1 MEQSTVFAHMSISR
15 LDVAEAWYTRLLG
28 RAPDARPGYNTAEW
42 HQKDQ
47 GRLQLSEDR
56 ENAGS
61 GTMTLRVV
69 DLDAERMRIVQAG
82 IRAGKVERSPG
93 APHLRVV
100 DPSGNLVVL
109 QGSAALE

>member
-1 MEQSTVFAHMSISR
+1 MEQPAVFAHIAIAR
-15 LDVAEAWYTRLLG
+15 LDVAEAWYTALMG
-28 RAPDARPGYNTAEW
+28 RAPDSRPGYNIMEW

-47 GRLQLSEDR
+47 GRLQLLEDR
-56 ENAGS
+56 DRAGS

-69 DLDAERMRIVQAG
+69 DLAAERRRIVEAG
-82 IRAGKVERSPG
+82 IRAGKVEQTPG

-109 QGSAALE
+109 ESSAGLE